1 LTPLFSFR
9 ADVVMPGLAEVK
21 GIVEGIAKNVASQAV
36 EETIPVKELQGD
48 SVADGLLFHCNG

>member
-1 LTPLFSFR
+1 
-9 ADVVMPGLAEVK
+9 MPGLAEVK

-48 SVADGLLFHCNG
+48 SVAGGLLFHCNG